1 MAIPYPALDF
11 SIPKISKH
19 LTVSDCPHPVNNVH
33 EPQKTD
39 SNKKTSQEGEMNAFK
54 NEITRRWE
62 NGVETIEGYIGLFL
76 IAAVSWACEH
86 TDDTRPPVVRIA

>member
-1 MAIPYPALDF
+1 
-11 SIPKISKH
+11 
-19 LTVSDCPHPVNNVH
+19 
-33 EPQKTD
+33 
-39 SNKKTSQEGEMNAFK
+39 MNAFK
-54 NEITRRWE
+54 NENTRRWE